1 MRLLASGLGCG
12 LYLTLTQVPAQGA
25 SPFEGGCD
33 LRVCIVGGL
42 AQNTPSAP
50 KKPLVLSPGPAAQSK
65 KGAGDSQEAHP
76 PAVQH
81 LPTCA
86 GNAAGTQDA
95 LCPGAT
101 QTCPK
106 PDETR
111 FWTSVSTWDP
121 ATAAYGA
128 PVRQIDPPFV
138 CLNPQ
143 QQQAAAAVVV
153 DPRIATAAAVR
164 AQWRTFG
171 LPGAVVRTEPQG
183 QTLAGAVT
191 RLSTGTPAK
200 ATLPPKTVLGVRVVL
215 RVTAVSYRWDFGDG
229 AGVTVPNGGALP
241 HAEHVYRATGPQ
253 QVSLRTVYSA
263 TFTMAGDP
271 AVYPLDG
278 TADVPG
284 AVTLI
289 AVREARTQ
297 LEAGPS

>member
-1 MRLLASGLGCG
+1 M
-12 LYLTLTQVPAQGA
+12 
-25 SPFEGGCD
+25 
-33 LRVCIVGGL
+33 
-42 AQNTPSAP
+42 
-50 KKPLVLSPGPAAQSK
+50 
-65 KGAGDSQEAHP
+65 
-76 PAVQH
+76 
-81 LPTCA
+81 PTCTNNELGA
-86 GNAAGTQDA
+86 NATAVCA
-95 LCPGAT
+95 GAT
-101 QTCPK
+101 DTCP
-106 PDETR
+106 DASQIR
-111 FWTSVSTWDP
+111 FWEFVSTWNP
-121 ATAAYGA
+121 AAGAYG
-128 PVRQIDPPFV
+128 PPFRRVDPPFV

-143 QQQAAAAVVV
+143 QQAAVV

-200 ATLPPKTVLGVRVVL
+200 ATLPPKTVLGLRVVL
-215 RVTAVSYRWDFGDG
+215 TVTAVSYRWDFGDG
-229 AGVTVPNGGALP
+229 AGVTVRSGGALP

-284 AVTLI
+284 ASTPLV
-289 AVREARTQ
+289 VREARTQ